1 MRGYFWRRKFKINF
15 MNKRIIISM
24 IAFSFIVFSCKTIRP
39 GNVGVKQRFGKLSEN
54 TKSQGLMFYN
64 PFVSKV
70 ILVPTRT
77 INRELSMNLPS
88 KEGLTIA
95 SDVSILYRIQPTKVT
110 DVIREI
116 GLNYDLIITS
126 VFRSAA
132 ADICSQFF
140 AKDMHSGERRVIE
153 SQIAAL
159 MNERLGPKGFIIE
172 AVLLKSITLP
182 KGLTQA
188 IEQKLEAEQDAMR
201 MQFILEQQ
209 RREAERQVIA
219 AEAKRQVAVIDA
231 QARAEVIR
239 IEAEAQQKANE
250 LLNSSLT
257 PGVLKLKQIEAML
270 ALATSPNTKTVFM
283 DPKNPFMNMMEPL
296 K

>member
-1 MRGYFWRRKFKINF
+1 
-15 MNKRIIISM
+15 MNVKRILSLV
-24 IAFSFIVFSCKTIRP
+24 AVGVFAVSCAVIQP
-39 GNVGVKQRFGKLSEN
+39 GQVGVKQRFGKLSEN
-54 TKSQGLMFYN
+54 TKSQGIMFYN
-64 PFVSKV
+64 PFVSRV
-70 ILVPTRT
+70 IRVPTRT
-77 INRELSMNLPS
+77 INRELTMNLPS

-95 SDVSILYRIQPTKVT
+95 SDVSILYRIESTKVT

-116 GLNYDLIITS
+116 GLNYDQIVTS

-153 SQIAAL
+153 SQIAEL
-159 MNERLGPKGFIIE
+159 MNVRLGPKGFVIE

-182 KGLTQA
+182 RGLTQA

-201 MQFILEQQ
+201 MQFILDQQ

-219 AEAKRQVAVIDA
+219 ANAKREVAVIDA
-231 QARAEVIR
+231 EAKAEVIR
-239 IEAEAQQKANE
+239 IEAAAQQKANE

-257 PGVLKLKQIEAML
+257 PGVLRMKQIEAML
-270 ALATSPNTKTVFM
+270 ALATSPNTKTIFM
-283 DPKNPFMNMMEPL
+283 DPKNPFMNMMDPT

>member
-1 MRGYFWRRKFKINF
+1 MRFHK
-15 MNKRIIISM
+15 MIIVAAAGIT
-24 IAFSFIVFSCKTIRP
+24 ITSCAVIQP
-39 GNVGVKQRFGKLSEN
+39 GQIGVKQRFGRLSET
-54 TKSQGLMFYN
+54 TKSQGVMFYN
-64 PFVSKV
+64 PFVSRV
-70 ILVPTRT
+70 IRVPTRT
-77 INRELSMNLPS
+77 INRELTMNLPS

-95 SDVSILYRIQPTKVT
+95 SDVSILYRIEPSKVT

-116 GLNYDLIITS
+116 GLAYDQIITS

-140 AKDMHSGERRVIE
+140 AKDMHSGERRKIE
-153 SQIAAL
+153 SEIKDL
-159 MNERLGPKGFIIE
+159 MNERLGMKGFNIE

-182 KGLTQA
+182 KGLTNA

-219 AEAKRQVAVIDA
+219 AEAKKQTAVIDA

-239 IEAEAQQKANE
+239 IEAEAQNKANE
-250 LLNSSLT
+250 LITASLT
-257 PGVLKLKQIEAML
+257 PNVLKMKQIEAMM
-270 ALATSPNTKTVFM
+270 ALATSPNAKTLFM
-283 DPKNPFMNMMEPL
+283 DGKNPFINML
-296 K
+296 DAK

>member
-1 MRGYFWRRKFKINF
+1 
-15 MNKRIIISM
+15 MNVKRILSLV
-24 IAFSFIVFSCKTIRP
+24 A
-39 GNVGVKQRFGKLSEN
+39 VGVFVASCAVIQPGQVAVKQKLGKLSEN

-64 PFVSKV
+64 PFIARV
-70 ILVPTRT
+70 IRVPTRT
-77 INRELSMNLPS
+77 INRELTMNLPS

-95 SDVSILYRIQPTKVT
+95 SDVSILYRIEASKVT

-116 GLNYDLIITS
+116 GLNYDQIVTS

-153 SQIAAL
+153 SQIAEL
-159 MNERLGPKGFIIE
+159 MNVRLGPKGFIIE

-182 KGLTQA
+182 RGLTQA

-201 MQFILEQQ
+201 MQFILDQQ

-219 AEAKRQVAVIDA
+219 ANAKREVAVIDA
-231 QARAEVIR
+231 EAKAEVIR
-239 IEAEAQQKANE
+239 IEAAAQQKANE

-257 PGVLKLKQIEAML
+257 PGVLRMKQIEAML
-270 ALATSPNTKTVFM
+270 ALATSPNTKTIFM
-283 DPKNPFMNMMEPL
+283 DPKNPFMNMMDPT

>member
-1 MRGYFWRRKFKINF
+1 
-15 MNKRIIISM
+15 MNVKRILSLV
-24 IAFSFIVFSCKTIRP
+24 AVAVFAVSCAVIQP
-39 GNVGVKQRFGKLSEN
+39 GQVAVKQRFGKLSEN

-64 PFVSKV
+64 PFVSRV
-70 ILVPTRT
+70 IRVPTRT
-77 INRELSMNLPS
+77 INRELTMNLPS

-95 SDVSILYRIQPTKVT
+95 SDVSILYRIEASKVT

-116 GLNYDLIITS
+116 GLNYDQIVTS

-153 SQIAAL
+153 SQIADL
-159 MNERLGPKGFIIE
+159 MNTRLGPKGFIIE

-182 KGLTQA
+182 RGLTQA

-201 MQFILEQQ
+201 MQFILDQQ

-219 AEAKRQVAVIDA
+219 ANAKREVAVIDA
-231 QARAEVIR
+231 EAKAEVIR
-239 IEAEAQQKANE
+239 IEAAAQQKANE

-257 PGVLKLKQIEAML
+257 PGVLRMKQIEAML
-270 ALATSPNTKTVFM
+270 ALATSPNTKTIFM
-283 DPKNPFMNMMEPL
+283 DPKNPFMNMMDPT

>member
-1 MRGYFWRRKFKINF
+1 MKFKNVLS
-15 MNKRIIISM
+15 IIAIGAF
-24 IAFSFIVFSCKTIRP
+24 AFSCATIRP
-39 GNVGVKQRFGKLSEN
+39 GQVGVKQRFGKLSEN

-70 ILVPTRT
+70 IRVPTRT
-77 INRELSMNLPS
+77 INRELTMNLPS

-95 SDVSILYRIQPTKVT
+95 SDVSILYRIEAVKVT
-110 DVIREI
+110 DVLREI
-116 GLNYDLIITS
+116 GLNYDQIVTS

-153 SQIAAL
+153 NQIRDL
-159 MNERLGPKGFIIE
+159 MNERLSPKGFTIE

-182 KGLTQA
+182 KGLTNS
-188 IEQKLEAEQDAMR
+188 IEQKLEAEQDALR
-201 MQFILEQQ
+201 MQFILDQQ
-209 RREAERQVIA
+209 RKEAERQVIA
-219 AEAKRQVAVIDA
+219 ANAKREVAIIDA
-231 QARAEVIR
+231 QAKAEVIR

-257 PGVLKLKQIEAML
+257 PGVLKMKQIEAML
-270 ALATSPNTKTVFM
+270 ALASSPNAKTIFM

>member
-1 MRGYFWRRKFKINF
+1 
-15 MNKRIIISM
+15 MNVKRIVSII
-24 IAFSFIVFSCKTIRP
+24 A
-39 GNVGVKQRFGKLSEN
+39 VGVFAVSCAVIQPGQVAIKQRLGKLSEN
-54 TKSQGLMFYN
+54 TKSQGIMFYN
-64 PFVSKV
+64 PFVSRV
-70 ILVPTRT
+70 IRVPTRT
-77 INRELSMNLPS
+77 INRELTMNLPS

-95 SDVSILYRIQPTKVT
+95 SDVSILYRISAPKVT

-116 GLNYDLIITS
+116 GLNYDQIVTS

-153 SQIAAL
+153 SQIASL
-159 MNERLGPKGFIIE
+159 MNDRLGPKGFIIE

-182 KGLTQA
+182 RGLTQA

-201 MQFILEQQ
+201 MQFILDQQ

-219 AEAKRQVAVIDA
+219 AEAKREVAVIDA
-231 QARAEVIR
+231 EARAEVIR
-239 IEAEAQQKANE
+239 IEAAAQQKANE

-257 PGVLKLKQIEAML
+257 TGVLKMKQIEAML
-270 ALATSPNTKTVFM
+270 ALSTSPNAKTIFM
-283 DPKNPFMNMMEPL
+283 DPKNPFMNMMDM

>member
-1 MRGYFWRRKFKINF
+1 
-15 MNKRIIISM
+15 MNVKRIV
-24 IAFSFIVFSCKTIRP
+24 SFIAVGVFAVSCAVIQP
-39 GNVGVKQRFGKLSEN
+39 GQVGVKQRFGKLSEN
-54 TKSQGLMFYN
+54 TKSQGIMFYN
-64 PFVSKV
+64 PFVSRV
-70 ILVPTRT
+70 IRVPTRT
-77 INRELSMNLPS
+77 INRELTMNLPS

-95 SDVSILYRIQPTKVT
+95 SDVSILYRISAPKVT

-116 GLNYDLIITS
+116 GLNYDQIVTS

-153 SQIAAL
+153 SQIATL
-159 MNERLGPKGFIIE
+159 MNERLGPKGFVIE

-182 KGLTQA
+182 RGLTQA

-201 MQFILEQQ
+201 MQFILDQQ

-219 AEAKRQVAVIDA
+219 ANAKREVAVIDA
-231 QARAEVIR
+231 EAKAQVIT

-257 PGVLKLKQIEAML
+257 PGVLKMKQIEAML
-270 ALATSPNTKTVFM
+270 ALSTSPNAKTLFM
-283 DPKNPFMNMMEPL
+283 DPKSPFMNMMDM

>member
-1 MRGYFWRRKFKINF
+1 
-15 MNKRIIISM
+15 MNVKRILSLV
-24 IAFSFIVFSCKTIRP
+24 AVGVFAVSCAVIQP
-39 GNVGVKQRFGKLSEN
+39 GQVGVKQRFGKLSEN
-54 TKSQGLMFYN
+54 TKSQGIMFYN
-64 PFVSKV
+64 PFVSRV
-70 ILVPTRT
+70 IRVPTRT
-77 INRELSMNLPS
+77 INRELTMNLPS

-95 SDVSILYRIQPTKVT
+95 SDVSILYRIEATKVT

-116 GLNYDLIITS
+116 GLNYDQIVTS

-153 SQIAAL
+153 SQIAEL
-159 MNERLGPKGFIIE
+159 MNVRLGPKGFVIE

-182 KGLTQA
+182 RGLTQA

-201 MQFILEQQ
+201 MQFILDQQ

-219 AEAKRQVAVIDA
+219 ANAKREVAVIDA
-231 QARAEVIR
+231 EAKAEVIR
-239 IEAEAQQKANE
+239 IEAAAQQKANE

-257 PGVLKLKQIEAML
+257 PGVLRMKQIEAML
-270 ALATSPNTKTVFM
+270 ALATSPNTKTIFM
-283 DPKNPFMNMMEPL
+283 DPKNPFMNMMDPT

>member
-1 MRGYFWRRKFKINF
+1 
-15 MNKRIIISM
+15 MNLKRALSVV
-24 IAFSFIVFSCKTIRP
+24 AVGVFLSSCAVLQP
-39 GNVGVKQRFGKLSEN
+39 GQVAVKQRFGKLSEN
-54 TKSQGLMFYN
+54 TKSQGIMFYN
-64 PFVSKV
+64 PFVSRV
-70 ILVPTRT
+70 IRVPTRT
-77 INRELSMNLPS
+77 INREITMNLPS

-95 SDVSILYRIQPTKVT
+95 SDVSILYRIQASKVT

-116 GLNYDLIITS
+116 GLNYDQIITS

-153 SQIAAL
+153 SQIADL
-159 MNERLGPKGFIIE
+159 MNERLGIKGFVIE

-182 KGLTQA
+182 RGLTQA

-201 MQFILEQQ
+201 MQFILDQQ

-219 AEAKRQVAVIDA
+219 ANAKREVAVIDA
-231 QARAEVIR
+231 EAKAQVIR

-257 PGVLKLKQIEAML
+257 SSVLRMKQIEAML
-270 ALATSPNTKTVFM
+270 SLATSPNTKTIFM
-283 DPKNPFMNMMEPL
+283 DPKNPFMNMMDPTR
-296 K
+296 

>member
-1 MRGYFWRRKFKINF
+1 MKA
-15 MNKRIIISM
+15 KRLL
-24 IAFSFIVFSCKTIRP
+24 SFVAVGIFTFSCAVIQP
-39 GNVGVKQRFGKLSEN
+39 GQVAVKQRFGKLSEN
-54 TKSQGLMFYN
+54 TKSQGIMFYN
-64 PFVSKV
+64 PFVSRV
-70 ILVPTRT
+70 IRVPTRT
-77 INRELSMNLPS
+77 INRELTMNLPS

-95 SDVSILYRIQPTKVT
+95 SDVSILYRIEATKVT

-116 GLNYDLIITS
+116 GLNYDQIVTS

-140 AKDMHSGERRVIE
+140 AKDMHSGERRQIE
-153 SQIAAL
+153 SQIADL
-159 MNERLGPKGFIIE
+159 MNTRLGPKGFNIE

-182 KGLTQA
+182 KGLTA
-188 IEQKLEAEQDAMR
+188 SIEQKLEAEQDAMR
-201 MQFILEQQ
+201 MQFILDQQ

-219 AEAKRQVAVIDA
+219 ANAKREVAVIEA
-231 QARAEVIR
+231 QAKAEVIT

-257 PGVLKLKQIEAML
+257 PGVLKMKQIEAML
-270 ALATSPNTKTVFM
+270 ALATSPNTKTIFM
-283 DPKNPFMNMMEPL
+283 DPKNPFTNMLDL